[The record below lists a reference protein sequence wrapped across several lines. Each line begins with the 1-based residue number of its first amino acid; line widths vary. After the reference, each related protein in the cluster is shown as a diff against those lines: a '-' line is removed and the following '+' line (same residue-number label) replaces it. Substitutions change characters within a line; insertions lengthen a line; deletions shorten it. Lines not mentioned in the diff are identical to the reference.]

1 MGPIELARSA
11 LHIPTKHD
19 PRRSMTSRP
28 FTNAGRPLSRL
39 HDSDANAP
47 GSDRP
52 SVALEHDVESRG
64 VQVISTALLG
74 LTVVGAIA
82 MLGFNWTSG

>member
-1 MGPIELARSA
+1 
-11 LHIPTKHD
+11 
-19 PRRSMTSRP
+19 
-28 FTNAGRPLSRL
+28 
-39 HDSDANAP
+39 
-47 GSDRP
+47 
-52 SVALEHDVESRG
+52 VLEHDVESRG